1 MSIVLKKINTFRKQN
16 FKKLKSHYSSLK
28 TGQQPHTLFITCS
41 DSRLCPQEI
50 TQSQAGELFIIRNA
64 GNMLPPYNL
73 NHPGN
78 EGLTLEYG
86 VITLKV
92 KEVVVCGHSF
102 CGAMGGLQNIQS
114 LNAMPLVQKVLGR
127 YKENHQ
133 EEISKCKD
141 LDSLIAW
148 NVNKQLLN
156 LLSYPFVISKVSNG
170 ELSLYGIVY
179 DFTQAIVTHRSY
191 VNWRNGKIVN
201 EA

>member
-1 MSIVLKKINTFRKQN
+1 MSIVLKKIDVFREN
-16 FKKLKSHYSSLK
+16 SFYKLKNHYSSLK

-64 GNMLPPYNL
+64 GNMLSPYNSDY
-73 NHPGN
+73 PSN

-92 KEVVVCGHSF
+92 KEVVICGHRF
-102 CGAMGGLQNIQS
+102 CGAMGGLQNIRS

-127 YKENHQ
+127 YKENHR
-133 EEISKCKD
+133 EEISQCKD
-141 LDSLIAW
+141 LDSLTAW

-156 LLSYPFVISKVSNG
+156 LLSYPFITNKIASR
-170 ELSLYGIVY
+170 ELNLYGIVY
-179 DFTQAIVTHRSY
+179 DFTRAQITHRSY
-191 VNWRNGKIVN
+191 VNSRNGKIIN